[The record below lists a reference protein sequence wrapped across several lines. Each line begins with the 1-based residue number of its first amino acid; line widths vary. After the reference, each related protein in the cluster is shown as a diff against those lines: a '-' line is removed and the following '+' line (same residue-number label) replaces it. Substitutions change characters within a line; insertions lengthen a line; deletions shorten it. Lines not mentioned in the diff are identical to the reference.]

1 MTMIDAINHG
11 LREEMVRNS
20 KIVMWGEDIADPKG
34 GVFGVTRG
42 LSTAFPGRV
51 FNAPLAEASIAGVAA
66 GMAIAGYKP
75 IIEIQFADYTW
86 PAFMQLRNEIATVNC
101 PVVVRIAAGGYIK
114 GGPWHSACVEGVF
127 AHIPG
132 WRVVFPSCA
141 EDAKGLIKMAAR
153 SGDPVIFLEHKGLYR
168 KVQAQTNEPDADFV
182 IPFGKGRIAREGTD
196 LTIVSW
202 GYTVHLALEAARQL
216 EAHGK
221 SIEVID
227 LRSIAPLDE
236 EIITQSVRKTSRVLV
251 AHEDSLT
258 MGFGAE
264 VAARIAQ
271 NCFEYL
277 DAPVRR
283 VGAEDSFVPTAPN
296 LEALTLPSAAGLRG
310 AAEDLL
316 RW

>member
-1 MTMIDAINHG
+1 M
-11 LREEMVRNS
+11 
-20 KIVMWGEDIADPKG
+20 
-34 GVFGVTRG
+34 
-42 LSTAFPGRV
+42 
-51 FNAPLAEASIAGVAA
+51 
-66 GMAIAGYKP
+66 
-75 IIEIQFADYTW
+75 
-86 PAFMQLRNEIATVNC
+86 
-101 PVVVRIAAGGYIK
+101 
-114 GGPWHSACVEGVF
+114 
-127 AHIPG
+127 
-132 WRVVFPSCA
+132 
-141 EDAKGLIKMAAR
+141 
-153 SGDPVIFLEHKGLYR
+153 
-168 KVQAQTNEPDADFV
+168 

-216 EAHGK
+216 EAQGK

-283 VGAEDSFVPTAPN
+283 VAAEDSFVPTAPN
-296 LEALTLPSAAGLRG
+296 LEALTLPSAAGLRS